1 MKSIRIIRKVD
12 ELGRIVIPIDLRR
25 ILDIKVKDPIKIFVD
40 EDKIILRK
48 YTSEKACALTG
59 EVTKENK
66 TLAGGKLVLSSEGAE
81 LLVKEIE
88 SHFAIRV

>member
-1 MKSIRIIRKVD
+1 LK
-12 ELGRIVIPIDLRR
+12 
-25 ILDIKVKDPIKIFVD
+25 
-40 EDKIILRK
+40 K

-66 TLAGGKLVLSSEGAE
+66 ALAGGKLVLSSEGAE

-88 SHFAIRV
+88 SYFAIRV